1 MSCFPPSFPIR
12 STINAPFVARPYP
25 SGISSSSYLP
35 LPSLSRVSLTFDPMS
50 SLDAVQAHSNMQLLH
65 EYMGFASPISL
76 SRRSRIQRACIACR
90 RRYVSDPA
98 TSSCSL
104 ASPQLTQL
112 LFQHIRKIKCN
123 GNLDGCAHCAE
134 KDQKCFYEPVPA
146 DEKLKAR
153 SYKRQLIQRRQQTRV
168 YYDRSHLPDPRMF
181 AAAYGMP
188 PAFMHGMAPH
198 PTGFYT
204 CQPALSSQAQMPG
217 SMLASPISPP
227 PTLSPMEQD
236 VNSYLAVVASPESS
250 MQLQS
255 ITGTSSFT
263 HPIPAPLIME
273 PLSTPALS
281 SSLSSPTLSVS
292 SSSSSLLTP
301 MSETFSELSTPLSAT
316 FPTSSID
323 PCASGQAHFH
333 DFVGG
338 LELYNVPCMANGFAA
353 NVPALPMEDLVMVDT
368 TAPSAASSAY
378 SSTEQFLAPLPASF
392 GYISSQDSD
401 ATVSAL
407 AGAFS

>member
-90 RRYVSDPA
+90 RR
-98 TSSCSL
+98 
-104 ASPQLTQL
+104 
-112 LFQHIRKIKCN
+112 KIKCN

-188 PAFMHGMAPH
+188 PAFMHGVAPY

-204 CQPALSSQAQMPG
+204 SQPALPSPNQMHVA
-217 SMLASPISPP
+217 MIASPIIPP
-227 PTLSPMEQD
+227 LTSSPMEQD
-236 VNSYLAVVASPESS
+236 VNSYFTIVASPESS
-250 MQLQS
+250 AQLQS

-263 HPIPAPLIME
+263 QPNPSPLLVE

-281 SSLSSPTLSVS
+281 SSLSSPTLSV
-292 SSSSSLLTP
+292 
-301 MSETFSELSTPLSAT
+301 
-316 FPTSSID
+316 ID
-323 PCASGQAHFH
+323 PCASGQTHFH

-338 LELYNVPCMANGFAA
+338 LELYNVPCMANTFAA

-368 TAPSAASSAY
+368 TAPSAASSTY
-378 SSTEQFLAPLPASF
+378 SSTEQFSPPLPANF
-392 GYISSQDSD
+392 GYISSQESV